1 MKFEI
6 QLFSLCGYVF
16 APGKSSV
23 QMYLQVIYFVSLGQ
37 LVVVKLNGGTRI
49 PFEGKGNLD

>member
-1 MKFEI
+1 MKFEV

-23 QMYLQVIYFVSLGQ
+23 QMYSQVVYFVSLGQ